1 MADARNKFTQPD
13 EDTPFG
19 RHLKEVTRYLNIGVP
34 SFTGTYNATL
44 PEEER
49 WMIQVQVPG
58 RMFMPVTEPIEFSF
72 DAPTWSLGKS
82 MAAHIAMGRIG
93 EVYHKDLKDTIYQIC
108 GRRDEHWEMISTR
121 KDRSIAA
128 FIQELNQH
136 IRRQENQMCVDML
149 DLKKAKTRIK
159 ELEEELKATREDYE
173 EEIEILVEKNDDL
186 IKKIGIFMGDSTP
199 VDEDEEPQE
208 ISPEDYIIIDGTD
221 SEADSSDDDD
231 VDEAGADIMES
242 TAVEYF

>member
-1 MADARNKFTQPD
+1 MQPD

-58 RMFMPVTEPIEFSF
+58 RTFMPVTEPIEFSF

-82 MAAHIAMGRIG
+82 MAAHISMGRIG
-93 EVYHKDLKDTIYQIC
+93 EVYHRELKDTIYQIC
-108 GRRDEHWEMISTR
+108 GRRDEQWEMISTK
-121 KDRSIAA
+121 KDGSIAA
-128 FIQELNQH
+128 FIQEQNQH
-136 IRRQENQMCVDML
+136 IRRQENQMCSDKI
-149 DLKKAKTRIK
+149 DLKKALTKIK
-159 ELEEELKATREDYE
+159 ELEEELKATREDYL
-173 EEIEILVEKNDDL
+173 EEIVALVGKNDDL
-186 IKKIGIFMGDSTP
+186 EKKIGVFMGNP
-199 VDEDEEPQE
+199 VPKAEDDECACPDN
-208 ISPEDYIIIDGTD
+208 YIIIDDTD
-221 SEADSSDDDD
+221 SDPSEDDF

-242 TAVEYF
+242 STDQNF

>member
-1 MADARNKFTQPD
+1 MQPD

-19 RHLKEVTRYLNIGVP
+19 RHLKEVTKYLNIGIP

-58 RMFMPVTEPIEFSF
+58 RTFMPVTEPIEFSF

-93 EVYHKDLKDTIYQIC
+93 EVYRNDLKDTIYQIC
-108 GRRDEHWEMISTR
+108 GRRDEQWEMISTR

-136 IRRQENQMCVDML
+136 IRRQENQMCADMI
-149 DLKKAKTRIK
+149 DLKKALTKIT
-159 ELEEELKATREDYE
+159 ELEEELKATREDYL
-173 EEIEILVEKNDDL
+173 EEIIALVGKNDDL
-186 IKKIGIFMGDSTP
+186 EKKIGVFMGNP
-199 VDEDEEPQE
+199 VPKAEVDECTCPDN
-208 ISPEDYIIIDGTD
+208 YIIIDDTD
-221 SEADSSDDDD
+221 SEPSEDEWI
-231 VDEAGADIMES
+231 DEAGADIMES
-242 TAVEYF
+242 STDQNF